1 MKKTNSTILVSGIK
15 SAMFSFLVC
24 LLSVVFSS
32 VLYSDVPTAE
42 FLRINPS
49 AAASSLGGA
58 YSGYT
63 GSVDSIYV
71 NPAGLV
77 SIDSSQLSTTYI
89 AYLQDIDLAGIAYAR
104 PFGKNIFG
112 MSIVYLGVSG
122 IDVIDNAGA
131 HDGTAKASNY
141 AIGISWSRE
150 ILGLGIGASIKEV
163 HQDYDGSVSDG
174 FACDVGAVYGISD
187 ITLGL
192 ALQNIGPDIDGQ
204 KLPATARLGA
214 VYPLPKIPVKTLL
227 ELEKPVYSDFKFKA
241 GAEYEFVEK
250 LCVRAGYEYLKKTGD
265 YSGISAGL
273 GFQTDIKD
281 GFMTDT
287 ENNKLRVAIDY
298 AFSYFGELGNSHKIS
313 LGMKF

>member
-1 MKKTNSTILVSGIK
+1 MKKINSTILVSGIK
-15 SAMFSFLVC
+15 SAMFPFLVW
-24 LLSVVFSS
+24 LLSVAFSS
-32 VLYSDVPTAE
+32 ALYSDVPTAE

-63 GSVDSIYV
+63 GRVDSIYV

-89 AYLQDIDLAGIAYAR
+89 AYLQDIDLASIAYTR
-104 PFGKNIFG
+104 PFGKNVFG
-112 MSIVYLGVSG
+112 VSIAYLGVSG
-122 IDVIDNAGA
+122 IDVISDVGA
-131 HDGTAKASNY
+131 HNGTAKASNY

-192 ALQNIGPDIDGQ
+192 AKIHPDKTA

-214 VYPLPKIPVKTLL
+214 VYPLPKIPVKPCWNL
-227 ELEKPVYSDFKFKA
+227 KPVYSDFKFKA
-241 GAEYEFVEK
+241 GRIEFVEK
-250 LCVRAGYEYLKKTGD
+250 LCVRAGYEYLKRQAIIQAFRGT
-265 YSGISAGL
+265 

-287 ENNKLRVAIDY
+287 ENNKLRVVIDY
-298 AFSYFGELGNSHKIS
+298 AFSYFGTRQ
-313 LGMKF
+313 